1 MPLLL
6 LVLAAEPAAAVV
18 HIFTVNTTA
27 DGTDANPGNGV
38 CETAPGNHVCT
49 VRAAIMEANH
59 TISGVTIIEI
69 PANPNPYV
77 LTIPPSGNDDEST
90 GDLWITRDTSI
101 VGDGAAVSILDGG
114 GIDDVLVVFQ
124 PNTVDIEGLTIRN
137 GNHGPYSA
145 GAILNTGHLTL
156 TACVV
161 KGSSGADGGGIFSNG
176 GSLVLDRCTVSGN
189 TANGTG
195 GTGTGRGGG
204 VYVNSGTA
212 AFVNTTIS
220 GNTALRLGGGLIAG
234 NTASCTL
241 SMSTVTD
248 NIAESNT
255 GTGGG
260 VLQYSSSTISF
271 TGTIIAGNFEVFPTQ
286 PLPTLV
292 DGDCAGTLSNGGSNI
307 VGTKTN
313 CSIAG
318 PVTVADPNLGPLQVN
333 GGSVPTHALHSPSPA
348 IDGLALSACQD
359 PYSGY
364 VDVRGAH
371 RPAGV
376 ACDIGAYEFN
386 ANGDVNGDGART
398 VADVFY
404 VINFLF
410 AGGAAPN
417 GLGDVNG
424 DGVTNVQ
431 DVFSLINFLFA
442 GGPAPL

>member
-1 MPLLL
+1 MRPLFAALWSRLPLLL
-6 LVLAAEPAAAVV
+6 VILATEPAAAVV
-18 HIFTVNTTA
+18 HFFTVNTTTDGVDA
-27 DGTDANPGNGV
+27 DPGNGV
-38 CETAPGNHVCT
+38 CETAAGNHVCT
-49 VRAAIMEANH
+49 VRAAVMEANH
-59 TISGVTIIEI
+59 TLSGVTIIEI

-77 LTIPPSGNDDEST
+77 LTISPSGFDDEST

-124 PNTVDIEGLTIRN
+124 PYTVDIDGLTIRN
-137 GNHGPYSA
+137 GNSGQFSG
-145 GAILNTGHLTL
+145 GAIVNTGHLTL

-161 KGSSGADGGGIFSNG
+161 KENSGADGGGIFSNG

-220 GNTALRLGGGLIAG
+220 GNTALRLGGRLIAG

-241 SMSTVTD
+241 SMSTVTE
-248 NIAESNT
+248 NIAESDT

-260 VLQYSSSTISF
+260 VLQFSSSTISF
-271 TGTIIAGNFEVFPTQ
+271 TGTIIAGNYEVLPTL

-307 VGTKTN
+307 VGTKSN

-318 PVTVADPNLGPLQVN
+318 SVTVADPNLGPLQMN
-333 GGSVPTHALHSPSPA
+333 GGPVPTHALHSPSPA
-348 IDGLALSACQD
+348 IDGLLS
-359 PYSGY
+359 S
-364 VDVRGAH
+364 
-371 RPAGV
+371 PARIRT
-376 ACDIGAYEFN
+376 AATSTR
-386 ANGDVNGDGART
+386 AART
-398 VADVFY
+398 
-404 VINFLF
+404 
-410 AGGAAPN
+410 APK
-417 GLGDVNG
+417 
-424 DGVTNVQ
+424 GVPATSAPTNTPRT
-431 DVFSLINFLFA
+431 A
-442 GGPAPL
+442 T